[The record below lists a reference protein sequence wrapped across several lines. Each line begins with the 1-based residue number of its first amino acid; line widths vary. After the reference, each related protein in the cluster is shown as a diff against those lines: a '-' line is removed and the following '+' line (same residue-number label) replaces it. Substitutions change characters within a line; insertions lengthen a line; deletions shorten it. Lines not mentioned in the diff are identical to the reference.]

1 LDWASFPHPL
11 TALVIQLIF
20 WLLLVAVAAVFRPA
34 AVAAVA
40 VICVL

>member
-20 WLLLVAVAAVFRPA
+20 WLLVVVAVVAFRPA
-34 AVAAVA
+34 AAVVVA